1 MRFIMFRIWCFK
13 AIVETEEIWKA
24 YCVSCLLVKE
34 KHELQRDPVS
44 KSIDP

>member
-1 MRFIMFRIWCFK
+1 MRFIMFGVWRFK
-13 AIVETEEIWKA
+13 AIVEAEKIWKT

-44 KSIDP
+44 KLIDP